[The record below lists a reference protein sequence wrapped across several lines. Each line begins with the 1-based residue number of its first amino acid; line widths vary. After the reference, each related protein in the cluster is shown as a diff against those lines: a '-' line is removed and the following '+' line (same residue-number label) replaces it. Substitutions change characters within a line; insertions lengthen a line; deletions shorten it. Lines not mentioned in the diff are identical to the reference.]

1 MPTVSDLALSFWKMG
16 SNYSEDD
23 VFDVIEFLYDNVSK
37 PVKGFYH
44 QFNGCGWHYETFNKE
59 QGQEEFRIVIND
71 LLKDYSKGFE
81 LSNKGEILKFLDKG
95 LDTLID
101 AKLPTYDP
109 ENIENRV
116 ENAINKFRRYKSSQ
130 SERKDAI
137 RDLVDVLEYLRPKIQ
152 KIISKKDENDLFEI
166 ANKFGI
172 RHHDLNQ
179 KIGYE
184 KSIWYSWMF
193 YYYLST
199 IHACLRLLE
208 IDQEGKEEK

>member
-1 MPTVSDLALSFWKMG
+1 M
-16 SNYSEDD
+16 
-23 VFDVIEFLYDNVSK
+23 
-37 PVKGFYH
+37 
-44 QFNGCGWHYETFNKE
+44 
-59 QGQEEFRIVIND
+59 
-71 LLKDYSKGFE
+71 
-81 LSNKGEILKFLDKG
+81 EI
-95 LDTLID
+95 
-101 AKLPTYDP
+101 PTYDP